1 MNKKQ
6 LQERLAAL
14 KQEYS
19 TLLSATPPEG
29 GAAAHLASVDAKE
42 QEINGVTGELESIEK
57 LEAKAKANV
66 VREPARVIA
75 DNNVDKPWQS
85 FGEFLQA
92 VRHANLSTGQMDDR
106 LRKQTL
112 AATGSNETVGSEGG
126 FLVGTDQS
134 AEIMKRVYETGTLAR
149 RCRRI
154 PISAASN
161 GVKINGIDE
170 TSRANGSR
178 FGGVQAYWAAEAAT
192 VTATS
197 PKFRKVELELKKLF
211 ALWYATEELLA
222 DAAAM
227 TAVATDAVASE
238 LGFKLEDAIFRGSG
252 AGQPRGVFADSGIY
266 VSVAKETSQTAATIN
281 AANVAKM
288 FGRIW
293 AKSIPTSEWFMNQD
307 CLNQLPQMVIGQQPI
322 YTPPGGFST
331 APFGTLLGRPINV
344 IEQSE
349 TLGTQGDIA
358 LLDMSQ
364 YALAEKGG
372 LQQASSMHV
381 RFLYDEQVFKF
392 TQRVDGRPLWHSSL
406 TPFKGSATQSPFVFL
421 DTRA

>member
-19 TLLSATPPEG
+19 TLISATPPEG

-42 QEINGVTGELESIEK
+42 QEINGVSGELESIEK
-57 LEAKAKANV
+57 LEAKAKANAT
-66 VREPARVIA
+66 REPARVIA
-75 DNNVDKPWQS
+75 DNNVEKPWQN

-92 VRHANLSTGQMDDR
+92 VRGANLSTGHMDDR

-126 FLVGTDQS
+126 FLVGTDQTT
-134 AEIMKRVYETGTLAR
+134 EIMKRVYETGTLAK

-178 FGGVQAYWAAEAAT
+178 FGGVQAYWASEAAT
-192 VTATS
+192 VTATT

-211 ALWYATEELLA
+211 ALWYATEELIA
-222 DAAAM
+222 DTAAL
-227 TAVATDAVASE
+227 TAVATDAIASE

-293 AKSIPTSEWFMNQD
+293 AKSIPTAEWFMNQD
-307 CLNQLPQMVIGQQPI
+307 CLNQLPQMTVGQQPI
-322 YTPPGGFST
+322 FMPPGAFS
-331 APFGTLLGRPINV
+331 ASPFGTLLGRPINI

-358 LLDMSQ
+358 LLDMTQ

-372 LQQASSMHV
+372 LQQQSSMHV

>member
-322 YTPPGGFST
+322 YAPPGGFST